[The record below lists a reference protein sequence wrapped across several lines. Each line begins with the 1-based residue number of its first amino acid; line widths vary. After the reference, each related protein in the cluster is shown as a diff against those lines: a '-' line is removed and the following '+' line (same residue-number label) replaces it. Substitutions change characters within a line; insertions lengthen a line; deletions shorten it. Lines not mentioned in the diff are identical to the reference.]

1 MKFKFKLKEPNSEKD
16 TLILFVSEFKEENK
30 RFVYSTGEV
39 INPKNWDEKAKF
51 IYLTGKN
58 KTPIADSIK
67 LQLDRYSTLAV
78 ITESERK
85 KTNEQFT
92 ADTLKKAFDTEFKKT
107 TTVKNSFFDYFELFK
122 TEKTNQL
129 QWSEGTK
136 KRYKNI
142 QNMLENFEDKKNY
155 KLTFS
160 KIDKKFFAL
169 FTEYCLNDLEHI
181 NNTFLR
187 NVVFF
192 KTFMRWAVNNKYTY
206 NTAFEKFNR
215 NDSGNHIIKESNTS
229 QVALTIDHLNTLMKH
244 EFKTKSLERVRDIFV
259 LQCVTGMRYGELYL
273 INRSNVTENEIVL
286 KEEKGVFKAPRN
298 IPLTALSKYILSK
311 YDYDLPLIANQKQ
324 NKYIKDVFL
333 RKISCRTC
341 LESAWNIKMSS
352 FVNSCNDSH
361 LPLINKVIRS
371 SGIPFIWVIGARL
384 NSAEALMLNAF
395 CIYFFNV
402 SSNQSFSEMLPQRCI
417 SSFSES
423 KFSCFHT

>member
-67 LQLDRYSTLAV
+67 MQLDRYSTLAV

-324 NKYIKDVFL
+324 NKYIKDVFEEL
-333 RKISCRTC
+333 EYKAKIEKASNRGREVVRNESFFYERITTHTARRTFITMMKKMGKSDK
-341 LESAWNIKMSS
+341 LIATATGHKDIATLNKYYQVDTEQTKEAMNEVFNIEI
-352 FVNSCNDSH
+352 
-361 LPLINKVIRS
+361 PLKKIV
-371 SGIPFIWVIGARL
+371 
-384 NSAEALMLNAF
+384 
-395 CIYFFNV
+395 
-402 SSNQSFSEMLPQRCI
+402 
-417 SSFSES
+417 
-423 KFSCFHT
+423 